1 MSDLYKKIESLC
13 QSRNLSV
20 YRLCKEIN
28 IRGSVLSD
36 LKNGRKKS
44 LNTETLA
51 KIANFF
57 GVSVSYLLDD
67 TQNFLAVPFSYIR
80 KFLHWSLEDAARLCD
95 KDLETVKS
103 WENGTVLPD
112 DVSLERLAKELGVT
126 KKVLLNQDPYK
137 RIFLDENKRIN
148 FFSQSSKPIRVKFDN
163 QKLICLE
170 TSNKE
175 KEKINSDFLS
185 KEEQEHIKKYRAL
198 DEHGKEVVTTVL
210 ECEYKRYSEQKKPSD
225 PVIMLPIYDMWE
237 TPKIIYLPE
246 PLQPA
251 AAGYGDP
258 ADDETADMVPVR
270 YNDATR
276 KADYIMRVHGDSM
289 EPELHDGDRVLVRS
303 QPSVEIGQ
311 MGVFLDDGERVVKVY
326 RGDHLESLNPEYP
339 DLPFKG
345 FSECKGL
352 VIGVLNPKWIAEE

>member
-1 MSDLYKKIESLC
+1 MSLSTILKEKRRDSG
-13 QSRNLSV
+13 LSV
-20 YRLCKEIN
+20 KDVLTKLQAHNVNISDKTLYGWESGHRQPDADTFILLCEIYGIHSISEISGTN
-28 IRGSVLSD
+28 SPND
-36 LKNGRKKS
+36 L
-44 LNTETLA
+44 TETEW
-51 KIANFF
+51 
-57 GVSVSYLLDD
+57 
-67 TQNFLAVPFSYIR
+67 R
-80 KFLHWSLEDAARLCD
+80 
-95 KDLETVKS
+95 
-103 WENGTVLPD
+103 
-112 DVSLERLAKELGVT
+112 
-126 KKVLLNQDPYK
+126 
-137 RIFLDENKRIN
+137 
-148 FFSQSSKPIRVKFDN
+148 
-163 QKLICLE
+163 
-170 TSNKE
+170 
-175 KEKINSDFLS
+175 
-185 KEEQEHIKKYRAL
+185 HIKKYRAL
-198 DEHGKEVVTTVL
+198 DDHGKEIVTTVL

-237 TPKIIYLPE
+237 SPKIIYLPE

-311 MGVFLDDGERVVKVY
+311 MGVFLDDGERVVKIY

-339 DLPFKG
+339 DLSFKG

-352 VIGVLNPKWIAEE
+352 VIGILNPKWIAEE